1 MNPVIK
7 ADDDGADVLSGP
19 DTVIF
24 IQNFYTGIV
33 NVETPDTLGG
43 ARLKFLGSITPTNL
57 QPQMIMDY
65 GQVDD
70 TTRINMYS
78 LSSEFFIEGPLIS
91 FTGDGV
97 LVYADAS
104 DTAGTMLTSVIEVIT
119 DIIDDSPNILPANFT
134 LAQNYPNPFNAGTQI
149 EFTLNKSVEVT
160 LKIFDITGRNVHTIY
175 QGDLSAGEYSF
186 DWRAD
191 DEKGRELPSGV
202 YFYRLNTGDNS
213 LSRKMLLLK

>member
-91 FTGDGV
+91 STGDGV

-104 DTAGTMLTSVIEVIT
+104 DTALTFFLLI
-119 DIIDDSPNILPANFT
+119 SPLPKT
-134 LAQNYPNPFNAGTQI
+134 TPTRLMPGPK
-149 EFTLNKSVEVT
+149 LN
-160 LKIFDITGRNVHTIY
+160 
-175 QGDLSAGEYSF
+175 
-186 DWRAD
+186 
-191 DEKGRELPSGV
+191 
-202 YFYRLNTGDNS
+202 
-213 LSRKMLLLK
+213 LLLIKASRSRSRYLI